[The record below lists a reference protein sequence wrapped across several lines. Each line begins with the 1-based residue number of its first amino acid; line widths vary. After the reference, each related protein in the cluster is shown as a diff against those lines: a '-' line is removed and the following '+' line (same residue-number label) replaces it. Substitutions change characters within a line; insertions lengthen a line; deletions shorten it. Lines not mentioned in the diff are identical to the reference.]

1 LASLSDLDT
10 DSDWEERPV
19 DFNAARA
26 AMVFSDDNAEEF
38 WQELEGI
45 FPSSVV

>member
-1 LASLSDLDT
+1 LLSLALASLLDS

-26 AMVFSDDNAEEF
+26 AMAF
-38 WQELEGI
+38 LG
-45 FPSSVV
+45 